1 MKYESENEIAAVV
14 ESFESATISR
24 DDWRHAEHLTVAL
37 YYVTEHDYE
46 KALTKMRDGIFNLLG
61 AFEVDLTA
69 EMPYH
74 ETLTIFWLVT
84 ISDFAGSK
92 SDCSLIEICNELI
105 EKFDK
110 NYPLRFYSSERLFSD
125 EARSKFVEADII
137 SLRAAL

>member
-125 EARSKFVEADII
+125 EARSKFDEADII